1 VEDNTSVHS
10 RESTKWYVPL
20 NLTCVTAGQLHDLGV
35 QLEVTMS
42 SSVGDLRV
50 MIEAKLC
57 EMDCEP
63 SNIQVVHY

>member
-1 VEDNTSVHS
+1 MIFDKHCVLL
-10 RESTKWYVPL
+10 RFRVPL
-20 NLTCVTAGQLHDLGV
+20 NLTRVTAGQLHDLGV

-63 SNIQVVHY
+63 NNMQVVHY